1 MQAGTPT
8 GLDNATGA
16 PRKRKWDV
24 PAPAAEGRKRK
35 WDVPGPQAPVSGGVP
50 VDAATIARAQQ
61 GAAAVLQKINQDMA
75 AKGILPP
82 SIKPAPPPVPQEDP
96 NPIQEVVINDAE
108 SNIRIQLTKRSTQ
121 DEILRKFGCVA
132 ITRGRYRPPNMPD
145 SEEKPLHLAIQ
156 AAQNITD
163 LDSKKKAIAEAAE
176 YVQSKIR
183 AANLRQNQPYS
194 GSYNAV
200 PAPGQTQQPAH
211 TGTLSVYVGFT
222 ADATF
227 DIPGRLR
234 GPNDSYFGHI
244 FSETGASAQLR
255 GLGSGTAE
263 SPEPLHVSLSCAN
276 PRGLEDAR
284 RLVENLVQTVK
295 SDFMRSIPQTDY
307 SNHSSHFPPAQQ
319 AQYPQQQPMYQG
331 GYQGLPPPPDLAA
344 MSPSAYGIPS
354 PPAGHP
360 LRPPGPAVIPF
371 SAGPPPPVP
380 GGMPQQ
386 NSWNPQTGQQP
397 LYAPPP
403 GGYPVHPPYAPPS
416 PQQLYAPTG
425 QQHPPDPASN
435 SGQHAIAGIP
445 QPSRAAPEPAA
456 TPPGRRRRFRET
468 TAQVSEVGTTGSE
481 QATSASSSHSSRNDL
496 IGPSI
501 GDDSPGPR
509 APDAP
514 GAQARGG
521 ALRRGPPG
529 SGPAPATK
537 PAPLP
542 AAEARRLM
550 PPPPPRPKRT
560 VAGAAVDH
568 STGSAHSSSQPR
580 AFEVSSSLQQG
591 NGHLPPDTTQ
601 ADATLPAGLGS
612 LISIDYGSDEDECS

>member
-1 MQAGTPT
+1 MQTSTPT
-8 GLDNATGA
+8 GVDNVSGA

-35 WDVPGPQAPVSGGVP
+35 WDVPGPQAPGSGSVP

-82 SIKPAPPPVPQEDP
+82 SVKPAPPPVPQEDP
-96 NPIQEVVINDAE
+96 NPVQEIVINDAE

-234 GPNDSYFGHI
+234 GPNDSYFAHI

-295 SDFMRSIPQTDY
+295 SDFMRSMPQTDY
-307 SNHSSHFPPAQQ
+307 SNHSSHFPPGQQ
-319 AQYPQQQPMYQG
+319 AQYQQQQPVYHG

-360 LRPPGPAVIPF
+360 LRPPGPAVIPY
-371 SAGPPPPVP
+371 SVGPPPPVP

-386 NSWNPQTGQQP
+386 NSWNPPTGQQP
-397 LYAPPP
+397 LYAAPP
-403 GGYPVHPPYAPPS
+403 GGYPVHSPYAPPN
-416 PQQLYAPTG
+416 PQQLYAPVCSRPVAPPNNSQYISPQAQAYPPPQTYSLAPNNQHSFRQSFPANNIPQTC
-425 QQHPPDPASN
+425 QQHPPDSASS
-435 SGQHAIAGIP
+435 SGQQTIAGIP
-445 QPSRAAPEPAA
+445 QPSRATPEPAA

-481 QATSASSSHSSRNDL
+481 Q
-496 IGPSI
+496 
-501 GDDSPGPR
+501 
-509 APDAP
+509 
-514 GAQARGG
+514 
-521 ALRRGPPG
+521 
-529 SGPAPATK
+529 
-537 PAPLP
+537 
-542 AAEARRLM
+542 
-550 PPPPPRPKRT
+550 
-560 VAGAAVDH
+560 V
-568 STGSAHSSSQPR
+568 
-580 AFEVSSSLQQG
+580 
-591 NGHLPPDTTQ
+591 
-601 ADATLPAGLGS
+601 
-612 LISIDYGSDEDECS
+612 